1 MSQAKVDA
9 YKERKKNR
17 KKIEAHEKRMAW
29 VRGLIA
35 LLVLALI
42 VAWAGYS
49 AYVKH
54 MDNQPHKTTEV
65 DYTAIND
72 YSSDMSSQESEETD
86 EAETEDEAGEAETSE
101 DGAAEGEAAEGEAE
115 QTDENSGE

>member
-35 LLVLALI
+35 LVVLALI
-42 VAWAGYS
+42 IAWASYSGY
-49 AYVKH
+49 VRH
-54 MDNQPHKTTEV
+54 MDNKPHKTAEV
-65 DYTAIND
+65 DYTAITD
-72 YSSDMSSQESEETD
+72 YASDMSAQDSEKAEDADQEK
-86 EAETEDEAGEAETSE
+86 TEDEASEAET
-101 DGAAEGEAAEGEAE
+101 EAE

>member
-29 VRGLIA
+29 LRGIIA

-42 VAWAGYS
+42 IAWAGYS
-49 AYVKH
+49 GYVKH
-54 MDNQPHKTTEV
+54 MDNLPHKTAEV
-65 DYTAIND
+65 DYTAISD
-72 YSSDMSSQESEETD
+72 YATDISNTEAEETSEETD
-86 EAETEDEAGEAETSE
+86 GEEASESESAEET
-101 DGAAEGEAAEGEAE
+101 GEAAEATGEDAAE
-115 QTDENSGE
+115 DASGE

>member
-17 KKIEAHEKRMAW
+17 KKIEAHERRMAW

-42 VAWAGYS
+42 IAWAGYS
-49 AYVKH
+49 GYVKH
-54 MDNQPHKTTEV
+54 IDNLPYKTAEV
-65 DYTAIND
+65 DYTAITD
-72 YSSDMSSQESEETD
+72 YATDMSNTESEDADKED
-86 EAETEDEAGEAETSE
+86 AEDDT
-101 DGAAEGEAAEGEAE
+101 AEGEAAEGEQAE
-115 QTDENSGE
+115 DNSGE